1 MDVIVHWLANL
12 NGYFPSFGQLLL
24 HPTHTPPICQT
35 QTLYVFFGFYFCNN
49 PRSSLPLIGYF
60 WSASLG
66 LKPTTFM
73 HPAKT
78 NFHLVVPHTNQTR
91 EGWVELCLSSH
102 SIHFWRIRANIFI
115 YVQFR
120 PWIFWKVKLATTMV
134 QMSPMLCTSTHLHL
148 LWRLVQM
155 NLEHNQH
162 QIPFQHHHP
171 YDHEI
176 GWRSNVCP
184 NSNDSSIM
192 HG

>member
-49 PRSSLPLIGYF
+49 PRSSLPLISYF
-60 WSASLG
+60 WSTSLG

-91 EGWVELCLSSH
+91 EGWVELCLPSH
-102 SIHFWRIRANIFI
+102 SIHFDVLEQTSS
-115 YVQFR
+115 Y
-120 PWIFWKVKLATTMV
+120 
-134 QMSPMLCTSTHLHL
+134 MSSLGPGSSARWSLRLRWCRWAPCFAQAPTCTSCGGWCRWIWSIINTKFPSNITIHMITKLGGGAMCAL
-148 LWRLVQM
+148 TQM
-155 NLEHNQH
+155 
-162 QIPFQHHHP
+162 IPP
-171 YDHEI
+171 
-176 GWRSNVCP
+176 
-184 NSNDSSIM
+184 
-192 HG
+192 